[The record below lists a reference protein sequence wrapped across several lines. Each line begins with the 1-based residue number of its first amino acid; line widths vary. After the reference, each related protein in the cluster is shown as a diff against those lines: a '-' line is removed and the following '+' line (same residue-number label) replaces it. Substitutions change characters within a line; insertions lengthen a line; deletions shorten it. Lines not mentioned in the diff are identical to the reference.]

1 MENDVNEVVESVV
14 EDSSSSSEVTIEPSE
29 SHEVQTEILVDES
42 EPGSVRTDDQ
52 SEVAEVQNQVEDE
65 ETEDIEEDSEEDSPS
80 STVIQVVENDE
91 TGELDI
97 TELDVG
103 SLNIMAESY
112 AEQMLAVTPTSNDYY
127 DFLPTD
133 VLNFFS
139 GIMSNNLLNDYRAY
153 HLRHYIYNG
162 QYYSYYDDYY
172 YLFYDYDGD
181 DPEQCV
187 ELYKA
192 NGSNSYQVTWGTA
205 EVLNATIMYGNEDSM
220 SDLRRGVSYGQ
231 EMAFLLVL
239 AGVLVLYIVNAIFRH
254 LRS

>member
-1 MENDVNEVVESVV
+1 MENDVNEVFESVT
-14 EDSSSSSEVTIEPSE
+14 EDSSSSAEVTIESSE
-29 SHEVQTEILVDES
+29 SSENEEEVLESSNNSDRTDEVAEDLNYEDDEENVESESEDES
-42 EPGSVRTDDQ
+42 ETD
-52 SEVAEVQNQVEDE
+52 
-65 ETEDIEEDSEEDSPS
+65 TPS
-80 STVIQVVENDE
+80 STVIQVTENLE
-91 TGELDI
+91 TGDFDI

-103 SLNIMAESY
+103 SLNIMSESY
-112 AEQMLAVTPTSNDYY
+112 VESMLSVVPTTNDYY
-127 DFLPTD
+127 DFLPND
-133 VLNFFS
+133 VLSYFQ

-153 HLRHYIYNG
+153 HLRHYIYYG

-220 SDLRRGVSYGQ
+220 SDFRKGVSYGE
-231 EMAFLLVL
+231 EMALLLVV
-239 AGVLVLYIVNAIFRH
+239 AGVLVLYIVNAFFRH
-254 LRS
+254 IRS